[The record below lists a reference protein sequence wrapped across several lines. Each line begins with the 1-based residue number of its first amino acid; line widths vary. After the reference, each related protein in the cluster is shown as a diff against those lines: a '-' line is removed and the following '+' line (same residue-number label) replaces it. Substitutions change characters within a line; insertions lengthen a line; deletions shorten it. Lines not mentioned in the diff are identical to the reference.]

1 MTRTVKNNQS
11 PCVAYVV
18 TVDLATR
25 FLEGQIAFL
34 VRNGFQVHVVCS
46 SGPGLEAMRREG
58 ATPWAV
64 NMKRE
69 IAIASDM
76 LALWRLWRLFWLIRP
91 DIVVA
96 GTPKAGL
103 LGTLAAR
110 LAAVPCV
117 QYTLHGLRFE
127 TATGLKRLI
136 LMGAEW
142 ISCHAAESVR
152 CVSPSLLARVIALGL
167 APGARC
173 MVIGKG
179 TADGIAIERYAA
191 GARAECEAKRV
202 RRELHIPADAPVLG
216 FVGRFTRDKG
226 IRELYEAFTRLQ
238 GRFSGLRL
246 LLVGDFEPGDPVSA
260 SLRARIEAD
269 PAVIRAGFVDD
280 VERFYWAMDVLAHP
294 TYREGYGTV
303 LLEAQ
308 AASVPVVTTNATGAI
323 DAIVDG
329 KTGLCVPVHDAD
341 ALSAALDRL
350 LGDAELRS
358 RMGAA
363 GHIWVEKNFRRE
375 DVCRDILTHY
385 RSLLGVSQ
393 IQVIS
398 HLQFGNPETFHVQER
413 N

>member
-1 MTRTVKNNQS
+1 MTRTARNKQS
-11 PCVAYVV
+11 PRIAYVV
-18 TVDLATR
+18 TVDLAMR

-34 VRNGFQVHVVCS
+34 VRNGIEVHVVCS
-46 SGPGLEAMRREG
+46 PGPRLEAMRPEG

-69 IAIASDM
+69 IAIASDV
-76 LALWRLWRLFWLIRP
+76 LSLWRLWRLFRLIRP

-110 LAAVPCV
+110 LAGVPYV

-127 TATGLKRLI
+127 TAARMKRLI
-136 LMGAEW
+136 LMGVEW
-142 ISCHAAESVR
+142 ISCHAADSV
-152 CVSPSLLARVIALGL
+152 CCIGPSLLARVVALGL
-167 APGARC
+167 APAARC
-173 MVIGKG
+173 KMIANG
-179 TADGIAIERYAA
+179 TSDGIATERYAA
-191 GARAECEAKRV
+191 AAQAEVEAKRV

-216 FVGRFTRDKG
+216 FVGRYTRDKG

-238 GRFSGLRL
+238 GRYPGLRL

-260 SLRARIEAD
+260 ELRARIEAD
-269 PAVIRAGFVDD
+269 PAVSRAGFVDD
-280 VERFYWAMDVLAHP
+280 VERFYWAMDVMALP
-294 TYREGYGTV
+294 TYREGFGTV

-329 KTGLCVPVHDAD
+329 ETGLCVPVRDIE
-341 ALSAALDRL
+341 ALTSAIDRL

-363 GHIWVEKNFRRE
+363 GRIWVETNFRRE
-375 DVCRDILTHY
+375 DVWQGVLTHY
-385 RSLLGVSQ
+385 RSLLAQ
-393 IQVIS
+393 
-398 HLQFGNPETFHVQER
+398 TT
-413 N
+413 